1 MADLTLETFESQIAS
16 ACDKSPLVV
25 SLTIIASGVTWT
37 HQRIFLKDE
46 TFVDAF
52 YNEATGK
59 TSFALIKNS
68 QRIFGADNTGEWHW
82 HPFDSPDSHL
92 SSSEAITIAE
102 FLSEI
107 EKRTPAS
114 TTTSSE

>member
-1 MADLTLETFESQIAS
+1 MADLTLEAFESQIAS
-16 ACDKSPLVV
+16 VCDKSPLVV
-25 SLTIIASGVTWT
+25 SLTIIASGITWT
-37 HQRIFLKDE
+37 HHRIFLKDDV
-46 TFVDAF
+46 FVDAF

-92 SSSEAITIAE
+92 SSNKDITIAE
-102 FLSEI
+102 FLGEI
-107 EKRTPAS
+107 EKRKSAS
-114 TTTSSE
+114 TTLSS